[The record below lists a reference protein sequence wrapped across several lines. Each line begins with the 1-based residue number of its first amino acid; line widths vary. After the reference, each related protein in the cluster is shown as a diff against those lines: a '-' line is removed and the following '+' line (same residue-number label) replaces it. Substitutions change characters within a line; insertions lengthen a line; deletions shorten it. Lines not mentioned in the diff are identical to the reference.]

1 MGGYKMDSDSIISIL
16 PLAFLYLY
24 LIIDTIV
31 NKVFKRK
38 KSSKILKL
46 EKRILSLE
54 KQVFE
59 LEKNIYKSN
68 SK

>member
-1 MGGYKMDSDSIISIL
+1 MDSDSIISIL

-24 LIIDTIV
+24 LIVDTV
-31 NKVFKRK
+31 VDKGFKQK
-38 KSSKILKL
+38 KSSKIIKL

-59 LEKNIYKSN
+59 L
-68 SK
+68 

>member
-1 MGGYKMDSDSIISIL
+1 MDSDSIISIL

-24 LIIDTIV
+24 LIVDTV
-31 NKVFKRK
+31 VDKGFSRK
-38 KSSKILKL
+38 KSSKIIKL

-68 SK
+68 NT